1 MKYSQFNIIT
11 NLEDGTHV
19 VYNSLSRKYILQTK
33 NSCENINIDRNSSSL
48 DSGILVDGNCDELNN
63 VVSLVQ
69 EEILNGGQSLTIL
82 PTTNCNAR
90 CWYCYEKGIEHFDMS
105 QDIIDNTIQFIKGQF
120 QTERELSIN
129 WFGGEPLMHFDAIQQ
144 ITIAAKVAGFTLNT
158 CVTTNGSL
166 ITPKLISLLK
176 DNYKD
181 ISMSITID
189 AIGKDY
195 GSVKRFVNFPSEQA
209 YDRLISNL
217 KLALSAGIRILLRI
231 NFKDFKEAKKIYSH
245 LETLFSDYP
254 RSLYYIYYAPIWD
267 KKRGHSLEETLQY
280 IDYMRNGYDIN
291 ILANPYIDNVF
302 IHHIANE
309 RKMSYCTAMNKHHYV
324 VNADGSL
331 YRCHC
336 LVSDNK
342 YACGNVKDGVN
353 FSSLGYK
360 MFEPNIKAIQCKAC
374 PNLPICLVKC
384 KARDIIYGDDV
395 ICDNTKTIM
404 GSVIKLRI
412 EQKEKRRSR
421 KP

>member
-11 NLEDGTHV
+11 NLDDGTPV
-19 VYNSLSRKYILQTK
+19 VYNSLSRRYVIRQEIC
-33 NSCENINIDRNSSSL
+33 CEDINIDKHNCSVEC
-48 DSGILVDGNCDELNN
+48 GILVNDNCDEPSQLI
-63 VVSLVQ
+63 SLIH
-69 EEILNGGQSLTIL
+69 EEVANGEQSLTIL

-129 WFGGEPLMHFDAIQQ
+129 WFGGEPLMHFDAIKQ
-144 ITIAAKVAGFTLNT
+144 ITVAAKVAGFTLNT
-158 CVTTNGSL
+158 CITTNGSL
-166 ITPKLISLLK
+166 INPELISLLK
-176 DNYKD
+176 ENYKD

-189 AIGKDY
+189 AIGENY
-195 GSVKRFVNFPSEQA
+195 GIVKRFVNFPSEQA
-209 YDRLISNL
+209 YDRLINNIRSV
-217 KLALSAGIRILLRI
+217 LSAGIRVLLRI
-231 NFKDFKEAKKIYSH
+231 NFKDFEEAKNIYSH
-245 LETLFSDYP
+245 LEMLFADFP
-254 RSLYYIYYAPIWD
+254 KSLYYIYYAPIWN
-267 KKRGHSLEETLQY
+267 KNRGHSLEETLEY

-309 RKMSYCTAMNKHHYV
+309 RKIAYCTAMNKRHYV

-336 LVSDNK
+336 LVSENK

-353 FSSLGYK
+353 YSALGYQ
-360 MFEPNIKAIQCKAC
+360 MFEPNIKAEQCKSC
-374 PNLPICLVKC
+374 SNFPICIVKC

-395 ICDNTKTIM
+395 ICDNTKTIID
-404 GSVIKLRI
+404 SVIKLKI
-412 EQKEKRRSR
+412 EQKEKRRCR

>member
-11 NLEDGTHV
+11 NLDNGTHV
-19 VYNSLSRKYILQTK
+19 VYNSLSRKYILQTD
-33 NSCENINIDRNSSSL
+33 NCCGNVDMDEHRLCTDY
-48 DSGILVDGNCDELNN
+48 GILVNDNCDEPSQLI
-63 VVSLVQ
+63 SLIQKEVTDG
-69 EEILNGGQSLTIL
+69 EQSLTIL

-129 WFGGEPLMHFDAIQQ
+129 WFGGEPLMHFDAIKQ
-144 ITIAAKVAGFTLNT
+144 ITVAAKVAGFTLNT
-158 CVTTNGSL
+158 CITTNGSL
-166 ITPKLISLLK
+166 ITPELISLLK
-176 DNYKD
+176 ENYKD

-195 GSVKRFVNFPSEQA
+195 ASVKRFVNFPSEQA
-209 YDRLISNL
+209 YDRLINNL
-217 KLALSAGIRILLRI
+217 KLVLSAGIRVLLRI
-231 NFKDFKEAKKIYSH
+231 NFKDFEEAKKIYSH
-245 LETLFSDYP
+245 LEALFSDFP
-254 RSLYYIYYAPIWD
+254 RSLYYIHYAPIWN
-267 KKRGHSLEETLQY
+267 KNRGHSLEETLEY
-280 IDYMRNGYDIN
+280 INYMRNGYDIN

-309 RKMSYCTAMNKHHYV
+309 RKIAYCTAMNNHHYV

-353 FSSLGYK
+353 YSALGYI
-360 MFEPNIKAIQCKAC
+360 MFEPNIKVEQCRVC
-374 PNLPICLVKC
+374 SNLPICIVKC

-404 GSVIKLRI
+404 DSVIKLKI
-412 EQKEKRRSR
+412 EQKEKRRCR
-421 KP
+421 

>member
-11 NLEDGTHV
+11 NLDDGTPV
-19 VYNSLSRKYILQTK
+19 VYNSLSRKYILQAE
-33 NSCENINIDRNSSSL
+33 NSYEAINIDKHSISL
-48 DSGILVDGNCDELNN
+48 DYGILVNDNCDEPLQLI
-63 VVSLVQ
+63 SLIQKEVTDG
-69 EEILNGGQSLTIL
+69 EQSLTIL

-129 WFGGEPLMHFDAIQQ
+129 WFGGEPLMHFDAIKQ
-144 ITIAAKVAGFTLNT
+144 ITVATKVAGFTLNT
-158 CVTTNGSL
+158 CITTNGSL
-166 ITPKLISLLK
+166 ITPELISLLK
-176 DNYKD
+176 ENYKD
-181 ISMSITID
+181 KSMSITID
-189 AIGKDY
+189 AIGENY
-195 GSVKRFVNFPSEQA
+195 GAVKRFVDYPSEQA
-209 YDRLISNL
+209 YDRLINNIKSV
-217 KLALSAGIRILLRI
+217 LSAGIRVLLRI
-231 NFKDFKEAKKIYSH
+231 NFKFFEEAKKIYSH
-245 LETLFSDYP
+245 IETVFSDFP
-254 RSLYYIYYAPIWD
+254 KSLYYIYYAPIWN
-267 KKRGHSLEETLQY
+267 KNRGHSLEETLQY

-309 RKMSYCTAMNKHHYV
+309 RKIPYCTAMNKQHYV

-336 LVSDNK
+336 LASDNK

-353 FSSLGYK
+353 YSSLGYK
-360 MFEPNIKAIQCKAC
+360 MFEPNIKTEQCNAC
-374 PNLPICLVKC
+374 SNLPICLVKC
-384 KARDIIYGDDV
+384 KARDIIYGDDA

-404 GSVIKLRI
+404 NSVIKLKI
-412 EQKEKRRSR
+412 EQKEKRRCR